1 MTGPE
6 ALQAILEMKNVR
18 RKSWSK
24 QEYVEVKNLNDGT
37 FSLQRHMSS
46 SEQFVSSG
54 TRSDVFAKL
63 FIDLLEHNDWEI
75 AE

>member
-1 MTGPE
+1 MTGSE
-6 ALQAILEMKNVR
+6 ALQAILEMKNIR

-24 QEYVEVKNLNDGT
+24 QEYVEVKNLDDGT

-54 TRSDVFAKL
+54 TKSDVFAKL
-63 FIDLLEHNDWEI
+63 FIELLEHSDWEVV
-75 AE
+75 E

>member
-1 MTGPE
+1 MTGSE
-6 ALQAILEMKNVR
+6 AFQAILEMKNIR

-24 QEYVEVKNLNDGT
+24 QEYVEVKNLDDGT

-54 TRSDVFAKL
+54 TKSDVFAKL
-63 FIDLLEHNDWEI
+63 FIELLEHSDWEVV
-75 AE
+75 E

>member
-1 MTGPE
+1 MTGSE
-6 ALQAILEMKNVR
+6 ALQAILEMKNIR

-24 QEYVEVKNLNDGT
+24 QEYVEVKNLDDGT

-54 TRSDVFAKL
+54 TKSDVFAKL
-63 FIDLLEHNDWEI
+63 FIELLEHSDWEV